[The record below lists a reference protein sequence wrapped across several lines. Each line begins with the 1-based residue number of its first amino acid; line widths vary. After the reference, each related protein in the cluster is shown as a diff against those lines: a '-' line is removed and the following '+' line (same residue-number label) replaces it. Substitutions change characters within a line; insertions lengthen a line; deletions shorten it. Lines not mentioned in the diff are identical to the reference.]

1 VTSTKIDLRT
11 TDSADKNEEE
21 AASLAVITVKH
32 KCRCVKQKL
41 YRNILLSLTSAVLGI
56 SE

>member
-11 TDSADKNEEE
+11 TDSAEKNEEE

-32 KCRCVKQKL
+32 KCRSVKQKL
-41 YRNILLSLTSAVLGI
+41 YRNC
-56 SE
+56 